1 MKKLFVIMIFCLSLA
16 GAKAQTVSCSF
27 NNVSLSEALRTLN
40 DASSRYDVNFIYNEL
55 EDFRVSTNVQKQT
68 IPDAVRQVVGFYP
81 MRISVSDS
89 LITVECTHKTER
101 HLKGRLID
109 ESGDPLVYATV
120 AIYTPQDST
129 LIDGGVT
136 NDSGIFVIPV
146 EHLPVL
152 VRISLIGYKEQ
163 WMLCEKED
171 AGTIRVETESL
182 ELQGATV
189 AAERPQFVQ
198 SKDGSLITQVEG
210 TVLSQTHEM
219 TDLVAQIPG
228 IVRTANGGYEV
239 FGSGAP
245 VIYIDNKKVQ
255 DANELKM
262 LSPKEIKSMELITN
276 PGAK

>member
-136 NDSGIFVIPV
+136 NDSGILSF
-146 EHLPVL
+146 
-152 VRISLIGYKEQ
+152 
-163 WMLCEKED
+163 
-171 AGTIRVETESL
+171 
-182 ELQGATV
+182 
-189 AAERPQFVQ
+189 Q
-198 SKDGSLITQVEG
+198 SNICLF
-210 TVLSQTHEM
+210 LSGFH
-219 TDLVAQIPG
+219 
-228 IVRTANGGYEV
+228 
-239 FGSGAP
+239 
-245 VIYIDNKKVQ
+245 
-255 DANELKM
+255 
-262 LSPKEIKSMELITN
+262 
-276 PGAK
+276 